1 MNNTNYLRTVLV
13 SIIALLFLIGLTAAA
28 FSHGG
33 MKHKSSSKETPKPH
47 HKPEPKKKK
56 KKEKKLLYRGC
67 PSCHIESDGIDYTLW
82 GDVKRVFRNH
92 RVSAPS
98 GKPLNSN
105 TNVETCLE
113 CHAAKSNGK
122 GIGAE
127 RSMRDIVHPAHLFS
141 KDFQELNG
149 TCFSCHN
156 VEWDGRLVLL
166 SRKVDTNSKGI
177 PKKVPIPGALPIR
190 TYGYVSMNVFIGVV
204 SALGLLNVLT
214 LGLAY
219 RRKNKS

>member
-1 MNNTNYLRTVLV
+1 MSNTNYLRTVLV
-13 SIIALLFLIGLTAAA
+13 SIIALLFFIGLTIAA
-28 FSHGG
+28 FGHGG
-33 MKHKSSSKETPKPH
+33 MKHKSSSKETTKPH
-47 HKPEPKKKK
+47 HKPKPKKK

-67 PSCHIESDGIDYTLW
+67 PSCHIKTNGDDYTLW

-98 GKPLNSN
+98 GKPLNEN
-105 TNVETCLE
+105 TQVETCLE

-127 RSMRDIVHPAHLFS
+127 RSLRDIVHPAHLFS

-166 SRKVDTNSKGI
+166 SRKIATNSKGI
-177 PKKVPIPGALPIR
+177 PKKVPIPGALRIR
-190 TYGYVSMNVFIGVV
+190 TYGYVSMNVFIGAV
-204 SALGLLNVLT
+204 SALGLLNLLT